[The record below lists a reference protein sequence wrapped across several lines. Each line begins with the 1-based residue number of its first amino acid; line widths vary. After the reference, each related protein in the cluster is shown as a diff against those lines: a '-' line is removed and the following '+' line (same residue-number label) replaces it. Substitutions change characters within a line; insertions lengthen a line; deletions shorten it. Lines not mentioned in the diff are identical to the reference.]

1 MGNIKEK
8 EPIRRPIKALFVDD
22 QVEDLYLSYKW
33 SLEKGMEGEIE
44 FVSSAKEALEILEK
58 QAKNGSLPDII
69 VTDSSMPGMSGLE
82 FIRTIKN
89 HQNPRINSLP
99 VCVIAVVLDESE
111 KSQLEELG
119 IKNIFNKGLIT
130 YNSHQIRR
138 AWEESQEKEPVPKLI
153 RILWVDDE
161 ALERIEPNELLL
173 KGLNGEIEYVLSGKK
188 ALEILERKAKDGTL
202 PDLVISDFNMP
213 NMNGLE
219 FVEAVR
225 NHQDERIRSLPV
237 CIVSGL
243 VPVADEHKLE
253 ELGISVFNFEDAFH
267 EPQKIR
273 QIWEESK

>member
-22 QVEDLYLSYKW
+22 QVEDLYLPHKW
-33 SLEKGMEGEIE
+33 SLEKEMEGEIE

-58 QAKNGSLPDII
+58 QAQNGSLPDII
-69 VTDSSMPGMSGLE
+69 VTDLYMPEMSGFE
-82 FIRTIKN
+82 FIKTVRSHHN
-89 HQNPRINSLP
+89 SRLNSLP
-99 VCVIAVVLDESE
+99 FCVMAVLLEDSE
-111 KSQLEELG
+111 KSQLKELG
-119 IKNIFNKGLIT
+119 VKMILDKGLIV
-130 YNSHQIRR
+130 YDSYQIRR
-138 AWEESQEKEPVPKLI
+138 AWEESQEKEPIPKLI

-161 ALERIEPNELLL
+161 AFERIELNKLLL
-173 KGLNGEIEYVLSGKK
+173 KGLNGEIECVLSAKK

-213 NMNGLE
+213 NMNGLQ

-243 VPVADEHKLE
+243 VPVADEYKLK

-267 EPQKIR
+267 RAEKIR
-273 QIWEESK
+273 QICEESK